1 MPKVSVIVPVY
12 NVSQYIETCAMSLF
26 AQTLD
31 DMELIFI
38 NDLSPD
44 DSVNIIMRSLRHFPQ
59 REDQVRIINM
69 PANSGSAGARR
80 KGIIEATGEYIIQLD
95 GDDWVD
101 PEYYRTLYET
111 AVKHNADIVIGD
123 EVMEYPKSTIF
134 QDNSALP
141 TSGKEIMHIWY
152 RHTIAMFCHN
162 KLVRRTLYTD
172 NGILPWKGLNM
183 WEDNGL
189 FARLFYH
196 ANNVVQVHGPVY
208 HYNRCNGG
216 AMTSG
221 YGIRQV
227 NQMIAIAGNLDRFF
241 SSKPDA
247 KDYEKTV
254 NAFKYLA
261 KINLITD
268 SFANYR
274 KFRSIFPE
282 CDGIAKEL
290 DPKAFSCR
298 GRFRFYMVRFGFAK
312 AFILMFKIKNTLR
325 MWPNLFMSKHNDA

>member
-1 MPKVSVIVPVY
+1 MS
-12 NVSQYIETCAMSLF
+12 CA
-26 AQTLD
+26 
-31 DMELIFI
+31 
-38 NDLSPD
+38 
-44 DSVNIIMRSLRHFPQ
+44 
-59 REDQVRIINM
+59 
-69 PANSGSAGARR
+69 
-80 KGIIEATGEYIIQLD
+80 
-95 GDDWVD
+95 
-101 PEYYRTLYET
+101 
-111 AVKHNADIVIGD
+111 
-123 EVMEYPKSTIF
+123 
-134 QDNSALP
+134 
-141 TSGKEIMHIWY
+141 
-152 RHTIAMFCHN
+152 N
-162 KLVRRTLYTD
+162 KLIRRDLHVDNNLY
-172 NGILPWKGLNM
+172 PWVGLNM

-189 FARLFYH
+189 MSRIFYFSKKISH
-196 ANNVVQVHGPVY
+196 LSGPVY

-227 NQMIAIAGNLDRFF
+227 NQMIAIAENLDKFF

-325 MWPNLFMSKHNDA
+325 M